1 MAAHHRPQAD
11 RLLTIGTALV
21 LFFFNGAVALTMR
34 AQLAQPDQ
42 DILSPQAYLQFM
54 TMHGTGMIAV
64 TITPLALGLGV
75 YLVPLQV
82 GAPRIAAPRA
92 TLLGYWLY
100 VAGAIMLIWGFLTP
114 DGAADGWW
122 GYTPLSNTVYSP
134 GPGESLWTAG
144 VFLAATGMT
153 LQGGTTLWT
162 LLRLR
167 APGVTMMRMP
177 VFCWTQLV
185 TCLMVAAAF
194 PALLAADAI
203 VALDRLEPSLFSG
216 NFWNI
221 TYENM
226 FWFYGHPVVYVMFFP
241 FVGCVAESLSTFSGR
256 RFFAYKGTV
265 LSLLV
270 FATGS
275 MAVWGHHLFAS
286 GQQVNDYFSVTS
298 IFLTIPAGVE
308 YFGFLGTIA
317 GGRLRYT
324 TSMLFALAFIPQFL
338 IGGLTGILVANPAI
352 DYHVNNS
359 YFILGHFHYTLFAGS
374 VFGFFAGFYLWFPKA
389 TGIMLRERLGKLHF
403 VLLVIGANTT
413 FIPFFFLGYDGMPRW
428 MASYPA
434 GAGFTT
440 LSLISSIGAGI
451 IGLAMVVFAY
461 NLWISARVRVPAPPD
476 PWHGQHARMADL
488 VPAAAVQLR
497 PGSPGAPGAQ
507 LRAPVRPQGTGACR
521 AGTIERNDDG
531 TLVLGACGGRLVG
544 RAERAHGGAAD
555 RLRGLRVRRQHGR
568 GGNIRFLGRAGLP
581 GGPAGVA
588 GPPAPA
594 AGARA
599 RPEPFPRGRPP
610 CSCSPSPSRYSGWAC
625 RSGSGSP

>member
-1 MAAHHRPQAD
+1 MTASARAAAHPSPAEEVRDGLPQWLLTTD
-11 RLLTIGTALV
+11 HKRIGLLTIGTALF

-42 DILSPQAYLQFM
+42 DILSPQSYLQFM

-122 GYTPLSNTVYSP
+122 GYTPLSNTVYLP
-134 GPGESLWTAG
+134 GPGRVAVDRRGLPRGHRHDPAG
-144 VFLAATGMT
+144 RHHLVDAAAAG
-153 LQGGTTLWT
+153 
-162 LLRLR
+162 

-270 FATGS
+270 FATGHGG
-275 MAVWGHHLFAS
+275 VGTPPVRQRPG
-286 GQQVNDYFSVTS
+286 GQRLLLGDVD
-298 IFLTIPAGVE
+298 LPDHPGRGGV
-308 YFGFLGTIA
+308 LRLPRHDRR
-317 GGRLRYT
+317 GRLRYT

-374 VFGFFAGFYLWFPKA
+374 VFGFFAGFVPLVPQGHRDHA
-389 TGIMLRERLGKLHF
+389 PRAAGQAALRAARDRGEHHVHP
-403 VLLVIGANTT
+403 VLLPRLRRHAA
-413 FIPFFFLGYDGMPRW
+413 LDGE
-428 MASYPA
+428 
-434 GAGFTT
+434 
-440 LSLISSIGAGI
+440 LSGRG
-451 IGLAMVVFAY
+451 
-461 NLWISARVRVPAPPD
+461 RVHHPQPD
-476 PWHGQHARMADL
+476 LQHRRGHH
-488 VPAAAVQLR
+488 R
-497 PGSPGAPGAQ
+497 PG
-507 LRAPVRPQGTGACR
+507 
-521 AGTIERNDDG
+521 
-531 TLVLGACGGRLVG
+531 
-544 RAERAHGGAAD
+544 HG
-555 RLRGLRVRRQHGR
+555 GLRV
-568 GGNIRFLGRAGLP
+568 
-581 GGPAGVA
+581 
-588 GPPAPA
+588 
-594 AGARA
+594 
-599 RPEPFPRGRPP
+599 
-610 CSCSPSPSRYSGWAC
+610 
-625 RSGSGSP
+625 